1 VDGSIDMVKVGIN
14 PNNADLPDHTN
25 SIVLILEVSLYNAS
39 CKMEAYWHLKMYT
52 GADQIE
58 I

>member
-1 VDGSIDMVKVGIN
+1 MFKVSVN
-14 PNNADLPDHTN
+14 PNNIDLPDHTN
-25 SIVLILEVSLYNAS
+25 SAVLILEVSLYNAS
-39 CKMEAYWHLKMYT
+39 CKMEACWHLKMYT